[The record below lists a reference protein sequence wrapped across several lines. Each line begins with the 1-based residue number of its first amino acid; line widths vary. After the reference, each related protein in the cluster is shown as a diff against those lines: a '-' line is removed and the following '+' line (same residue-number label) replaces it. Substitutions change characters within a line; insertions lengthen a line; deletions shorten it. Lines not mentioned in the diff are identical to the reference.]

1 MIHRAGTLVVAALL
15 IPSALALAGC
25 GGGVSKEDYAQD
37 LDEIC
42 SDIEEQGEKIREAQP
57 DNPAELTG
65 QLDDLRDSITAG
77 IDRMKDLERP
87 DGEDGEKAEE
97 YVNELESTLDGEVVP
112 ALDDLEAAVE
122 AGDRAKIQQ
131 AATQLQSID
140 SGESDKLAEELGAD
154 ECAEG

>member
-1 MIHRAGTLVVAALL
+1 MTRSLLALLL
-15 IPSALALAGC
+15 IPTALGLAAC
-25 GGGVSKEDYAQD
+25 GGVSKDDYAQD

-42 SDIEEQGEKIREAQP
+42 SDIEDQAQKIQQAEP

-65 QLDDLRDSITAG
+65 QLDDLRDAITEG

-87 DGEDGEKAEE
+87 DGGDGDKAGE
-97 YVNELESTLDGEVVP
+97 YVDELETTLNGEVVP

-122 AGDRAKIQQ
+122 AGDRAKIQS
-131 AATQLQSID
+131 AATRLQSID
-140 SGESDKLAEELGAD
+140 SDESDRLAEELGAD